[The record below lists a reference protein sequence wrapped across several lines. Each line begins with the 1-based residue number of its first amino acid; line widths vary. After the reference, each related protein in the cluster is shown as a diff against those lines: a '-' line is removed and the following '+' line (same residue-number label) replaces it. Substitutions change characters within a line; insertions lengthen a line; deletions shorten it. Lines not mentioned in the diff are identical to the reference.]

1 MKTRRISKKNPN
13 LFLRKMTEHIPVLL
27 NEAIEYL
34 NIKPSGT
41 YVDLTLGRAGHS
53 SEILKKLTDG
63 GRLIGIDK
71 DEVAINESTS
81 TLSKIGNNFV
91 VVRNDFRNFKEELH
105 RLGIY
110 SVDGILMDLGVSSP
124 QFDCAE
130 RGFSYRESAKLDMR
144 MDSRQSLTAYDVV
157 NTYSAQ
163 DLARVFR
170 EYGEDKYAY
179 QIAKR
184 IVKVRENGPI
194 VTTDELVSLI
204 KSVKPAKELA
214 KKGHP
219 AKQIFQALRIEV
231 NDELGALRA
240 AIKDALEI
248 LSIGGRLVIISFQSL
263 EDRIVKNA
271 FQEVAKKEGSR
282 KNVWSLP
289 SQEEETNFKL
299 VNNKVILPSEEEMN
313 INPRSKSAKMRV
325 IEKIR

>member
-1 MKTRRISKKNPN
+1 MA
-13 LFLRKMTEHIPVLL
+13 EHVSVLL

-34 NIKPSGT
+34 NINPSGI

-53 SEILKKLTDG
+53 SEILKRLTKG
-63 GRLIGIDK
+63 GKLIGIDK
-71 DEVAINESTS
+71 DIEAINASKDI
-81 TLSKIGNNFV
+81 LSKIGNNFV
-91 VVRNDFRNFKEELH
+91 VVKNDFRNFKEELH
-105 RLGIY
+105 KLNIY

-144 MDSRQSLTAYDVV
+144 MDSSQSLTAYEVV
-157 NTYSAQ
+157 NTYSLT
-163 DLARVFR
+163 DLARIFR

-194 VTTDELVSLI
+194 VTTDNLVDLI

-231 NDELGALRA
+231 NDELGALRD

-248 LSIGGRLVIISFQSL
+248 LNKNGRLVIISFQSL

-282 KNVWSLP
+282 QNVWSLP
-289 SQEEETNFKL
+289 SQEEEPSFRL

-313 INPRSKSAKMRV
+313 VNPRSKSAKMRV
-325 IEKIR
+325 IEKIK